1 MSKTTKI
8 LIVLLVSLMLC
19 RALWNLSKS
28 ETYQVFGEIIPR
40 VQTEEK
46 LVALTFDDGPT
57 QAALD
62 ELLPKLQARGVKA
75 TFFLTGNELQRRP
88 DLGKKLVEAG
98 HELGNHSYSH
108 SRMAFKTAGFIKE
121 ELRKTDE
128 LIRDAG
134 YTRTIHFRPP
144 YGTKLLVLPYVLANQ
159 QRKTIMWDI
168 EPDSYDD
175 VAASSAGIVNHVIP
189 RVKPGSIIILHVMY
203 PSRSTSK
210 AAVPGIIDALQAK
223 GYRFMTVSE
232 LLNSQKISSDLTA
245 QQSPQPQPWNLADG
259 IRIKTGQLG
268 KMSAARH
275 VIGIGTE
282 TGRAG
287 R

>member
-8 LIVLLVSLMLC
+8 LIVLLVSLVLC
-19 RALWNLSKS
+19 RALWVLSKS

-134 YTRTIHFRPP
+134 YTGTIHFRPP
-144 YGTKLLVLPYVLANQ
+144 YGTKLLVLPYVLAKQ

-175 VAASSAGIVNHVIP
+175 VAASSAGIANHVIA

-203 PSRSTSK
+203 PSRRTSK
-210 AAVPGIIDALQAK
+210 AAVPGIIDALHAK
-223 GYRFMTVSE
+223 GYRFVTVSE
-232 LLNSQKISSDLTA
+232 LLKSQKISGDLTA
-245 QQSPQPQPWNLADG
+245 QSN
-259 IRIKTGQLG
+259 
-268 KMSAARH
+268 
-275 VIGIGTE
+275 
-282 TGRAG
+282 
-287 R
+287 